1 MSCRQSFRHLFIGSL
16 TLSSLSSVKELLGI
30 LRYTLRLYTESGL
43 ELPPSNNTVETL
55 LSASKFEDVRNR
67 ENLLLKAA
75 RLQLDTP
82 DTRLRTEVVYQLSV
96 ILRSQGRISDSER
109 VITEF
114 LDCEGLDLNQ
124 ESHMLRGLL
133 HLSQANNQTYRFD
146 FCRAREEIR
155 KWSPASDN
163 LSDSELRLLCDQ
175 LCCNGRILKGEGR
188 FNEARRCF
196 EGCLATTGLSRPKRV
211 LIISHLSDI
220 YCELDYMQRN
230 ASQLM
235 LQSAHLKKGREVV
248 QQEIDRIRAS
258 AKPSKGFRRL
268 LLSMVEIEV
277 REGHFDRAECLTSE
291 LLDIYCNIAE
301 PDVNDRV
308 GHVRTLI
315 ARARISQLDE
325 AERHWHAVLLQNRA
339 YNPLEEEVF
348 TCGVIHLFISSVRL
362 QLGDIDGSRATF
374 GEAVEVIRKK
384 RPQFLMPGIGT
395 YLFDNV
401 RSDLQSRAGWV
412 LPEIAQ

>member
-1 MSCRQSFRHLFIGSL
+1 M
-16 TLSSLSSVKELLGI
+16 LGI
-30 LRYTLRLYTESGL
+30 LRYILRLYVESGL

-55 LSASKFEDVRNR
+55 LSASKLEDVSNR
-67 ENLLLKAA
+67 ENLLVMAA
-75 RLQLDTP
+75 RLQLDPP
-82 DTRLRTEVVYQLSV
+82 DTRLRAEVVYQLSV
-96 ILRSQGRISDSER
+96 MLRSQGRISDSER

-114 LDCEGLDLNQ
+114 FGNEDLDLNQ
-124 ESHMLRGLL
+124 ESHFFLGLL
-133 HLSQANNQTYRFD
+133 HLSQANNQIYRFD
-146 FCRAREEIR
+146 FCKAREETR
-155 KWSPASDN
+155 KWRSSSDN
-163 LSDSELRLLCDQ
+163 LSDSELCLLCDQ
-175 LCCNGRILKGEGR
+175 LYCNGRILKGEGL

-196 EGCLATTGLSRPKRV
+196 EGCLTTRGLSRPKRV

-230 ASQLM
+230 VT
-235 LQSAHLKKGREVV
+235 LQSTHLKKGREAV
-248 QQEIDRIRAS
+248 QREISRMRAS
-258 AKPSKGFRRL
+258 VNPSKGLRRL
-268 LLSMVEIEV
+268 LLSLVEIEI
-277 REGHFDRAECLTSE
+277 REGHLERAECLTIE
-291 LLDIYCNIAE
+291 LLGIYSRVAE

-308 GHVRTLI
+308 GHVQTLI

-348 TCGVIHLFISSVRL
+348 TCGVIYLFMSSARF

-374 GEAVEVIRKK
+374 KKAVEVIRKK

-401 RSDLQSRAGWV
+401 KLELLSRAGWT
-412 LPEIAQ
+412 LPKIAQ